1 MRESFCKSLTTA
13 SVVRRTSSRGPV
25 KDSRISRK
33 SEAAVSVDL
42 LAEASAV
49 EVEAAS
55 TTASLASAAY
65 LRMREKRV
73 VTASSY

>member
-1 MRESFCKSLTTA
+1 M
-13 SVVRRTSSRGPV
+13 